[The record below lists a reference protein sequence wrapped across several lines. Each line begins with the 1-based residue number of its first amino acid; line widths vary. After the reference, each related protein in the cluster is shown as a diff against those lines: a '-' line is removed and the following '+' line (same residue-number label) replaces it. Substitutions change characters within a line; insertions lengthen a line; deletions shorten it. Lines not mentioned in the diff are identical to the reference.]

1 MEEVMHTDFLQK
13 ILGGILMDE
22 KHKNL
27 NEPTPFKLLNSN
39 QELHQKITLR
49 VLLPD
54 LISAYGSGRIS
65 LGIYAALLSIWLA
78 WNISKYN
85 LDIHPILLNVFT
97 ILFPSIVVI
106 HASLIMM
113 SLNLRFKQPKQGTQV
128 LRYQDYKHTKNMQR
142 LRKQIVIIRRDY
154 AELKRIL
161 HEKQWGSK
169 E

>member
-13 ILGGILMDE
+13 ILGGILMNE
-22 KHKNL
+22 KHKNS
-27 NEPTPFKLLNSN
+27 NEPSPFKPLNSN

-54 LISAYGSGRIS
+54 LIAAFGSSRIS
-65 LGIYAALLSIWLA
+65 LGIYAALLSLWLV

-85 LDIHPILLNVFT
+85 FDFHPTLLTVFT
-97 ILFPSIVVI
+97 ILIPSIVVI
-106 HASLIMM
+106 HASFIMM
-113 SLNLRFKQPKQGTQV
+113 SLNLRFKRSKQGTRV
-128 LRYQDYKHTKNMQR
+128 LRFQEYKHTKNMQK
-142 LRKQIVIIRRDY
+142 LRKQLVIVKRDY

-161 HEKQWGSK
+161 NEKQKSPR